1 MGMVSAEEFG
11 EEERAR
17 VYVAARVREAKRVER
32 ALSAAG
38 IDYAVEIEPYR
49 TRLLGILP
57 VEYKGAVFYVLA
69 GDADFSRHT
78 LRDAG
83 LEHGLIE

>member
-1 MGMVSAEEFG
+1 MTIAEEF
-11 EEERAR
+11 EEKEKAR
-17 VYVAARVREAKRVER
+17 VYVAARLREAKHVEAVLSR
-32 ALSAAG
+32 AG
-38 IDYAVEIEPYR
+38 VDYAVEIEPYQ

-69 GDADFSRHT
+69 GQADFSRHA

-83 LEHGLIE
+83 LERGLVD

>member
-1 MGMVSAEEFG
+1 MAMIAGEEFADK
-11 EEERAR
+11 EKAR
-17 VYVAARVREAKRVER
+17 IYIAGRVREAKRVEQV
-32 ALSAAG
+32 LSGAG
-38 IDYAVEIEPYR
+38 IDYAVEMEPYQ

-69 GDADFSRHT
+69 GQADFCRHA

-83 LEHGLIE
+83 LERGLVD